1 MAFTQENRSILI
13 DTPLGKDVLLL
24 VRCAGTEE
32 ISSLFSFEL
41 EMLSENHNIAFKD
54 IIGKNVT
61 VSILLPD
68 GSKRYLNGIISR
80 FSQGRG
86 GGEAGGDPRFSN
98 FTATMVPFFWL
109 LTRTSDSKI
118 FQGLS
123 VPDIV
128 EKILKDKE
136 VLDYEIKLHGSYD
149 KRDYCVQYRETD
161 FNFISRLLEEE
172 GIYYFFKHEDKK
184 HILVLADVPDEHK
197 PCPKQETARYQISA
211 GGQLEEDMLTS
222 LDIAQEIR
230 VGKYTLKDFN
240 FETPSTDLKVEV
252 PSQQAL
258 GPGEREVYDYP
269 GGYGKRAEGDRL
281 ANIRMQEEEAAVTT
295 INGSS
300 SCRAFTSGF
309 KFDLKDYYR
318 DDMNN
323 KAFVLTSIHHEAT
336 QDYIPGADE
345 SELSYSNNFSCIPFE
360 VPFRP
365 RRRTPRPVVEGIQTA
380 IVVGPKGEEI
390 YPDEHARVK
399 VQFHWD
405 RDGKKDENSSCW
417 IRVSQVHAG
426 AGFGGIDI
434 PRIGEEVIVD
444 FVEGDPDLPMITG
457 RVYNGNNKPPTSL
470 PAAGMVSG
478 LKSNST
484 PGGGGDNTITL
495 DDTKGKEMITI
506 HGQYDMSTT
515 VDHDQTNTIGNN
527 RTTSV
532 SVNDTESVGADQS
545 ITVGANQSVTI
556 GSNQTVSVGAAQSL
570 TVGAAQSINVGSS
583 KTETIAVTSAL
594 TIGAAY
600 QVSVGAAMNETVG
613 GIKAE
618 EIGAIKTVSVG
629 ANSIEN
635 VGSNKTVNAASNIS
649 ENAGGKIS
657 LKSGGNMMLTSGGKV
672 LVKAASKIILKCG
685 GSSITLTSG
694 GNITIKGTNIKIK
707 GTKVDVNGQA
717 SVKLS
722 GAKISSEASAKN
734 TTKGAMVN
742 IEGSGI
748 TTVKG
753 SLVKIN

>member
-1 MAFTQENRSILI
+1 MAFTQENRSIKI

-32 ISSLFSFEL
+32 ISSLFSFDL

-54 IIGKNVT
+54 IVGKNVT
-61 VSILLPD
+61 VAIILAD
-68 GSKRYLNGIISR
+68 GGKRYFNGIISR

-86 GGEAGGDPRFSN
+86 GGDAGGDPRFSN
-98 FTATMVPFFWL
+98 YTATMVPFFWL
-109 LTRTSDSKI
+109 LTRTSDSRI

-128 EKILKDKE
+128 EKILKEKE
-136 VLDYEIKLHGSYD
+136 VLDYEIKLHSSYD

-161 FNFISRLLEEE
+161 FNFVSRLIEEE

-184 HILVLADVPDEHK
+184 HILVLSDVPDEHK
-197 PCPKQETARYQISA
+197 PCPNQETARYQISA
-211 GGQLEEDMLTS
+211 GGQLEEDMLKS

-240 FETPSTDLKVEV
+240 FETPATDLKVEV

-295 INGSS
+295 INGSG

-309 KFDLKDYYR
+309 KFELRDYYR

-336 QDYIPGADE
+336 QEYVPSERDT
-345 SELSYSNNFSCIPFE
+345 ELSYSNNFSCIPFN

-380 IVVGPKGEEI
+380 IVVGPMGEEI

-405 RDGKKDENSSCW
+405 REGMRDENSSCW

-444 FVEGDPDLPMITG
+444 FIEGDPDRPMITG

-470 PAAGMVSG
+470 PEAGMVSG

-495 DDTKGKEMITI
+495 DDTKGKEKITI
-506 HGQYDMSTT
+506 HGQYDMNTT
-515 VDHDQTNTIGNN
+515 VDHDQTLTVHNN
-527 RTTSV
+527 RTGTIDV
-532 SVNDTESVGADQS
+532 DDTETVGNNQT
-545 ITVGANQSVTI
+545 INIGANQSV
-556 GSNQTVSVGAAQSL
+556 SVGA
-570 TVGAAQSINVGSS
+570 N
-583 KTETIAVTSAL
+583 KTETIGVAKAL

-600 QVSVGAAMNETVG
+600 QVSVGAVMNETVG
-613 GIKAE
+613 AAKME
-618 EIGAIKTVSVG
+618 EIGGSKVVAVG
-629 ANSIEN
+629 GSSSEN
-635 VGSNKTVNAASNIS
+635 VAAKKSVNAGASIKLNSPKIDLL
-649 ENAGGKIS
+649 AGSK
-657 LKSGGNMMLTSGGKV
+657 LLAQSGGK
-672 LVKAASKIILKCG
+672 LDVKAGAKLTQQSGAAMNIKSGAGLNMQSSSSMNIKSGAAMKSQAGGAMNLKAG
-685 GSSITLTSG
+685 GAITAKGSVIKLTSP
-694 GNITIKGTNIKIK
+694 TKIK
-707 GTKVDVNGQA
+707 GTT
-717 SVKLS
+717 L
-722 GAKISSEASAKN
+722 
-734 TTKGAMVN
+734 
-742 IEGSGI
+742 
-748 TTVKG
+748 TVE
-753 SLVKIN
+753 

>member
-1 MAFTQENRSILI
+1 MAFTQENRSIFI

-128 EKILKDKE
+128 EKILKEKE

-240 FETPSTDLKVEV
+240 FETPATDLKVEV
-252 PSQQAL
+252 PSQQPL

-269 GGYGKRAEGDRL
+269 GGYGKRAAGNRL

-295 INGSS
+295 INGSG

-336 QDYIPGADE
+336 QEYIPGEEE
-345 SELSYSNNFSCIPFE
+345 SALSYSNNFSCIPFD

-417 IRVSQVHAG
+417 IRVSQVWAG
-426 AGFGGIDI
+426 AGWGAMYI
-434 PRIGEEVIVD
+434 PRIGHEVVVD
-444 FVEGDPDLPMITG
+444 FIEGDPDRPLITG
-457 RVYNGNNKPPTSL
+457 RVYHGSNKTPYPLPGEKTKSTIKSDSSL
-470 PAAGMVSG
+470 
-478 LKSNST
+478 
-484 PGGGGDNTITL
+484 GGGGSNEFRFEDK
-495 DDTKGKEMITI
+495 KGSEEIFL
-506 HGQYDMSTT
+506 HGQKDWTIAIENDKNQT
-515 VDHDQTNTIGNN
+515 VGHDETLKVGNN
-527 RTTSV
+527 RTK
-532 SVNDTESVGADQS
+532 SVGVDQS
-545 ITVGANQSVTI
+545 ETIGSNKTIKVGSNHDETIGANKTMTVGANHTETI
-556 GSNQTVSVGAAQSL
+556 GSNMSL
-570 TVGAAQSINVGSS
+570 TVGSNE
-583 KTETIAVTSAL
+583 TETIAIAKSL

-600 QVSVGAAMNETVG
+600 QVTVGAAMNETIG
-613 GIKAE
+613 AAKAE
-618 EIGAIKTVSVG
+618 EIGAVKSVNVGTNSSENVG
-629 ANSIEN
+629 ANKS
-635 VGSNKTVNAASNIS
+635 VDAGGNIS
-649 ENAGGKIS
+649 ESAGKDIS
-657 LKSGGNMMLTSGGKV
+657 MTSGKKMSM
-672 LVKAASKIILKCG
+672 KAGDDWSV
-685 GSSITLTSG
+685 SG
-694 GNITIKGTNIKIK
+694 DKKGVIDIKDQITIKCGSASITMKK
-707 GTKVDVNGQA
+707 NGD
-717 SVKLS
+717 
-722 GAKISSEASAKN
+722 I
-734 TTKGAMVN
+734 T
-742 IEGSGI
+742 IEGKNI
-748 TTVKG
+748 NVKG
-753 SLVKIN
+753 SGNIVMKANKIMEN

>member
-1 MAFTQENRSILI
+1 MAFTQENRSIKI

-32 ISSLFSFEL
+32 ISSLFSFDL

-54 IIGKNVT
+54 IVGKNVT
-61 VSILLPD
+61 VAIILAD
-68 GSKRYLNGIISR
+68 GGKRYFNGIISR

-86 GGEAGGDPRFSN
+86 GGDAGGDPRFSN
-98 FTATMVPFFWL
+98 YTATMVPFFWL
-109 LTRTSDSKI
+109 LTRTSDSRI

-128 EKILKDKE
+128 EKILKEKE
-136 VLDYEIKLHGSYD
+136 VLDYEIKLHSSYD

-161 FNFISRLLEEE
+161 FNFVSRLIEEE

-184 HILVLADVPDEHK
+184 HILVLSDVPDEHK
-197 PCPKQETARYQISA
+197 PCPNQETARYQISA
-211 GGQLEEDMLTS
+211 GGQLEEDMLKS

-240 FETPSTDLKVEV
+240 FETPATDLKVEV

-295 INGSS
+295 INGSG

-309 KFDLKDYYR
+309 KFELRDYYR

-336 QDYIPGADE
+336 QEYVPSERDT
-345 SELSYSNNFSCIPFE
+345 ELSYSNNFSCIPFN

-365 RRRTPRPVVEGIQTA
+365 RRRTPGPVVEGIQTA
-380 IVVGPKGEEI
+380 IVVGPMGEEI

-405 RDGKKDENSSCW
+405 REGMRDENSSCW

-444 FVEGDPDLPMITG
+444 FIEGDPDRPMITG

-470 PAAGMVSG
+470 PEAGMVSG

-495 DDTKGKEMITI
+495 DDTKGKEKITI
-506 HGQYDMSTT
+506 HGQYDMNTT
-515 VDHDQTNTIGNN
+515 VDHDQTLTVHNN
-527 RTTSV
+527 RTGTIDV
-532 SVNDTESVGADQS
+532 DDTETVGNNQT
-545 ITVGANQSVTI
+545 INIGANQSV
-556 GSNQTVSVGAAQSL
+556 SVGA
-570 TVGAAQSINVGSS
+570 N
-583 KTETIAVTSAL
+583 KTETIGVAKAL

-600 QVSVGAAMNETVG
+600 QVSVGAVMNETVG
-613 GIKAE
+613 AAKME
-618 EIGAIKTVSVG
+618 EIGGSKVVAVG
-629 ANSIEN
+629 GSSSEN
-635 VGSNKTVNAASNIS
+635 VAAKKSVNAGASIKLNSPKIDLL
-649 ENAGGKIS
+649 AGSK
-657 LKSGGNMMLTSGGKV
+657 LLAQSGGK
-672 LVKAASKIILKCG
+672 LDVKAGAKLTQQSGAAMNIKSGAGLNMQSSSSMNIKSGAAMKSQAGGAMNLKAG
-685 GSSITLTSG
+685 GAITAKGSVIKLTSP
-694 GNITIKGTNIKIK
+694 TKIK
-707 GTKVDVNGQA
+707 GTT
-717 SVKLS
+717 L
-722 GAKISSEASAKN
+722 
-734 TTKGAMVN
+734 
-742 IEGSGI
+742 
-748 TTVKG
+748 TVE
-753 SLVKIN
+753 